1 MELCFYV
8 GDEEICCIHL
18 SRRQHHKIM
27 VEAQKAWKQEIRE
40 GDKHKT
46 WKARPRWRQM
56 KKAKL
61 MDYGSYEWSQW
72 WHSKARKPKRWK

>member
-8 GDEEICCIHL
+8 GDKEICCIHL

-56 KKAKL
+56 KKATTWVTSL
-61 MDYGSYEWSQW
+61 DD
-72 WHSKARKPKRWK
+72 

>member
-46 WKARPRWRQM
+46 WKARPRW
-56 KKAKL
+56 
-61 MDYGSYEWSQW
+61 
-72 WHSKARKPKRWK
+72 